1 MAAGGRKH
9 RKQGAET
16 PETQWAKGAET
27 PETGG
32 GNSGNG
38 VKHPLVLLL
47 VLLRAHLEAGLGL
60 SLGLLGGGFLAAGL
74 QWAVLGQRTLRGL
87 RKRVRPFIAEG
98 GNTGNRGWK
107 RRKQEGSRGRKHRKQ
122 GVETAETGYSTTK
135 KGRGSKRCLSIAP
148 HDGAETTDTGGRKG
162 GKAGYRN
169 GGNGQNI
176 LAEVHRRRRHQPADR
191 LQSLNQGRPNCR
203 SEIFKED
210 KAEKHSV

>member
-107 RRKQEGSRGRKHRKQ
+107 RRKRGTARQKKEEAVKGVSQLHHMMGRKQRIQ
-122 GVETAETGYSTTK
+122 G
-135 KGRGSKRCLSIAP
+135 
-148 HDGAETTDTGGRKG
+148 
-162 GKAGYRN
+162 AG
-169 GGNGQNI
+169 
-176 LAEVHRRRRHQPADR
+176 
-191 LQSLNQGRPNCR
+191 
-203 SEIFKED
+203 
-210 KAEKHSV
+210 KAEKQGTETGETGRTYWRRFIVVVVINRRIVFKVGVVVVVVRTAEVRFSRRTRQRSIVCSGLVPHVSRVER